1 MHVLGVLAAH
11 LGASFTAAVGS
22 GESTVW
28 LTRLLRSGSEL
39 ATFGVLVVVAAFLWR
54 PLAART
60 GASRRLTAALLLAFV
75 AIFGITLVPV
85 DGWHSLSGASWSL
98 TRIGQE
104 LGRPVPG
111 LLTSWAHGSDGP
123 LNVLLFIPAG
133 FLCAMVFRGHVAG
146 SVLALGATSFA
157 IECAQAFSG
166 LRDGSL
172 ADVMANS
179 VGAVAGAS
187 IAVAVTAP
195 ERVRR
200 MRQLVGGSALEH
212 QH

>member
-1 MHVLGVLAAH
+1 MQALGSVVAR
-11 LGASFTAAVGS
+11 LGASFAGAVGS
-22 GESTVW
+22 GESAVW

-39 ATFGVLVVVAAFLWR
+39 ATFAVLLVVAAILWC

-60 GASRRLTAALLLAFV
+60 GASRRLTGGLLLAFV
-75 AIFGITLVPV
+75 AICGITLVPV
-85 DGWHSLSGASWSL
+85 DGWQSLRGASWSL
-98 TRIGQE
+98 SRIGTE

-133 FLCAMVFRGHVAG
+133 FLCAMVFRRHVAG
-146 SVLALGATSFA
+146 SVLALSATSLA
-157 IECAQAFSG
+157 IECTQAFSG

-172 ADVMANS
+172 ADVVANS
-179 VGAVAGAS
+179 VGALCGAS
-187 IAVAVTAP
+187 IAVAVTVP

-200 MRQLVGGSALEH
+200 IRQLVAGSAPEH